1 MTCSAPQGPC
11 RRSGRPGRKEVT
23 LTPLISIARAFWQD
37 QEGQDLVEYSLLMGF
52 VALAAAAIFPNVA
65 ASVNTIWKLASQH
78 LSNAA
83 TATNSAAS

>member
-1 MTCSAPQGPC
+1 MTQ
-11 RRSGRPGRKEVT
+11 
-23 LTPLISIARAFWQD
+23 LIFIAKQFLRE

-65 ASVNTIWKLASQH
+65 NSVNTIWCIASRH

-83 TATNSAAS
+83 VAASGAAS